1 MASEPRV
8 DATSTILETI
18 AELCRQGEM
27 NLELEQLFFSPS
39 EFFTADNKKI
49 TPFRRRFQYTRRTES
64 GASFRVAKPFGAQ
77 VAVILDASCRL

>member
-8 DATSTILETI
+8 DDTSTILETI

-39 EFFTADNKKI
+39 EFFTADNRKNHFFQEKI
-49 TPFRRRFQYTRRTES
+49 FSKLGALNQEHLS
-64 GASFRVAKPFGAQ
+64 GLPNLSVPRSP
-77 VAVILDASCRL
+77 

>member
-8 DATSTILETI
+8 DDTSTILETI

-39 EFFTADNKKI
+39 EFYTADNMKNHSFQEKI
-49 TPFRRRFQYTRRTES
+49 FNTP
-64 GASFRVAKPFGAQ
+64 GARSQEHLARSPNP
-77 VAVILDASCRL
+77 